1 MGTDCINCKSKKSGF
16 FCGLDSDIVEKIV
29 DHKVDKKLKKG
40 EVLYVAGQQGEG
52 IYCIQSGKIKIV
64 RKEPNGKDAMIHI
77 NGQGDMAGHYH
88 LFQSENYVA
97 TATALE
103 DTNLCYIKKDF
114 LMKTIEE
121 HPALALQFLK
131 YLSQELK
138 SSDLRLTSFISKNV
152 KSRLADLLIQMSAK
166 YGTQLHERI
175 RIDVRLTREE
185 IASLA
190 GTVNETV
197 TRFMTEFKECGF
209 VEEKDKIL
217 YILQPEKLKEIS
229 NH

>member
-1 MGTDCINCKSKKSGF
+1 MGTNCINCTSKKNGF
-16 FCGLDSDIVEKIV
+16 FCGLDSTIIEKIV
-29 DHKVDKKLKKG
+29 QHKVDKRLKKG

-77 NGQGDMAGHYH
+77 NGQGEMAGHYH
-88 LFQSENYVA
+88 LFQSENYIA

-103 DTNLCYIKKDF
+103 DSHLCYIKKDF
-114 LMKTIEE
+114 LIKTIQE
-121 HPALALQFLK
+121 HPSLALQFLK

-152 KSRLADLLIQMSAK
+152 KSRLADLLIQMSHK
-166 YGTQLHERI
+166 YGTQLHEAI

-185 IASLA
+185 LASLT

-197 TRFMTEFKECGF
+197 TRFMTEFKDSGLI
-209 VEEKDKIL
+209 EEKEKTL
-217 YILQPEKLKEIS
+217 YIIKPEKLEEIS

>member
-1 MGTDCINCKSKKSGF
+1 MGTSCTNCISKKNGF
-16 FCGLDSDIVEKIV
+16 FCGLDPAIIEKIV
-29 DHKVDKKLKKG
+29 NHKIDKRLKKG
-40 EVLYVAGQQGEG
+40 EVLYVAGQPADG
-52 IYCIQSGKIKIV
+52 IYCIQSGKVKIV

-88 LFQSENYVA
+88 LFQSENYIA

-103 DTNLCYIKKDF
+103 DSNLCYIKKDF

-121 HPALALQFLK
+121 HPELALQFLK

-152 KSRLADLLIQMSAK
+152 KSRLADLLIQMSEK
-166 YGTQLHERI
+166 YGTPFHESI

-197 TRFMTEFKECGF
+197 TRFMTEFKDCGYI
-209 VEEKDKIL
+209 EEKEKIL
-217 YILQPEKLKEIS
+217 YILRPDKLKEIS